1 MGLKYL
7 IAKNIKGEL
16 NHRVHIGNFCLGF
29 QISIFK
35 LSDHF
40 DLIEF
45 PDKNFQ
51 ILLNYVTI
59 LH

>member
-16 NHRVHIGNFCLGF
+16 NLSVHIGNFCFGF

-40 DLIEF
+40 HLIEF